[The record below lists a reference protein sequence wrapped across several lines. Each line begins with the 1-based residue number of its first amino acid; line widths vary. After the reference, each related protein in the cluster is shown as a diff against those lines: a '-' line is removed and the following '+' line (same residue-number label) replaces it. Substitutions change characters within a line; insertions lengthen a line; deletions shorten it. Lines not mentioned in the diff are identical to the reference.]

1 MDKTEGG
8 IFMKKILVAMLAA
21 SMVLGA
27 MTGCNDSET
36 SSGGG
41 GTEGTEGG
49 SSVSAE
55 GDSNVNPAG
64 EFPIVKEPITLHFFA
79 EADMTEEAVSD
90 LESNKLLEY
99 IEETSNIDL
108 EFTFLSYSAE
118 GKQQMILSFA
128 SGEYPDGAMMSWN
141 TMLTKTELM
150 NYGASEGIIIPLNEY
165 IDTYGQEIKNIFELR
180 PEDVDAIT
188 APDGNIYSIPRFT
201 ECGHCMAYPK
211 MWFNYQWLENL
222 GLEEPQTTE
231 ELNNVLKAFK
241 TQDPNGN
248 GVQDEVGLTGAIDFS
263 CAVEY
268 WLMNSFIDCPAFN
281 QSTDPRMFLIWE
293 DDQVKFMANTEEYRE
308 GLEWIKK
315 MYAEGLIDPA
325 NFTQADDSLLQQVQS
340 GEDGVAVVGGYTSDH
355 LSMGLD
361 YNNVEL
367 ASQYHALP
375 PVEGPEGVRYQPYN
389 PASNQLA
396 GFNFVIFDTCENP
409 EAAFRLADWFLSEE
423 MTYNLHYGLKGHGWL
438 EPEAGQTNIAG
449 GEYKCAIQN
458 LPADASE
465 EEEKEF
471 NSYKLGFLAPSA
483 DLKERRDAWSPGV
496 TGIDDPLLD
505 TQYESRLEW
514 ETQRVDD
521 YWPEVSLPS
530 AIFMDEA
537 DAAEFAEL
545 RLNINQCVVQ
555 NTSMFITG
563 ARSLDEWDAY
573 CQELEGYGLDR
584 YVELYS
590 QAYNG

>member
-1 MDKTEGG
+1 
-8 IFMKKILVAMLAA
+8 MKKILVAMLAA

-36 SSGGG
+36 GSGGG
-41 GTEGTEGG
+41 GTEGG

-79 EADMTEEAVSD
+79 EADMTEEALSD
-90 LESNKLLEY
+90 LESNKLLAY

-128 SGEYPDGAMMSWN
+128 SGDYPDGAMMSWN

-231 ELNNVLKAFK
+231 ELYNVLKAFK

-315 MYAEGLIDPA
+315 MYDEGLIDPA

-361 YNNVEL
+361 FNNVEL

-375 PVEGPEGVRYQPYN
+375 PVEGPEGVRYQSYAS
-389 PASNQLA
+389 PAAQLPSS
-396 GFNFVIFDTCENP
+396 GFVLFDTCENP
-409 EAAFRLADWFLSEE
+409 EAAFRLADWFLGEE
-423 MTYNLHYGLKGHGWL
+423 MTYTLHYGMKGYGWE
-438 EPEAGQTNIAG
+438 EPEAGAKNIAG
-449 GEYKCAIQN
+449 GDFKCQIIN
-458 LPADASE
+458 LPADATE
-465 EEEKEF
+465 EEEKEY
-471 NSYKLGFLAPSA
+471 NSYKVGFLTPTA
-483 DLKERRDAWSPGV
+483 DLKERRDGWSPAVSGE
-496 TGIDDPLLD
+496 DDPLLN
-505 TQYESRLEW
+505 TEYEARLEW
-514 ETQRVDD
+514 ETQRVED
-521 YWPEVSLPS
+521 YYPEVSLPNNV
-530 AIFMDEA
+530 FMSED